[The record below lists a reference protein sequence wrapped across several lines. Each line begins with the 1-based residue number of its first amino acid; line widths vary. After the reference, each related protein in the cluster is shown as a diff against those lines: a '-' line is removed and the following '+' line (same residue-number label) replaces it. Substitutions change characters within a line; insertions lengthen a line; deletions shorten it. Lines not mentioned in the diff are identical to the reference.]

1 MIKSIDIDNFGILK
15 DFNWNSAISS
25 DYKFKKLNIIYGR
38 NYSGKTTLS
47 RLFRSIENKILHND
61 YDSPNFAFTL
71 EDGSKV
77 NQDNLID
84 NNIDICVYN
93 TDFVKDNLNWLH
105 NEDGT
110 IKPFAILGEINIE
123 VEKKIQEFND
133 KLGDS
138 PDEVEKEGYRKGLY
152 SELKA
157 KEKEFGVIKNDYKT
171 KKDSIEK
178 KLKDKANNDIKTN
191 PLYKDVNY
199 TVPKIK
205 RDIKTIKTQIVIKLT
220 DEDIEQHKKLIKEET
235 KRDVT
240 ELPEKKP
247 NFVKYY
253 NETKEL
259 LDRQIKPSD
268 TIQDLINDSLL
279 QEWVRQGRSLHEN
292 KRNTCA
298 FCGNSIDDKLWD
310 KLDKHFNKESEI
322 LRKEILNKIEELKKA
337 KNGLDNF
344 IKFNEKDFYSQ
355 LENDVKKL
363 LDKWKILKAQYS
375 ENIGMLIQLLEKR
388 EKNIF
393 QELQIENI
401 EDISDEI
408 LKFFQDINILIKEH
422 NSKTK
427 TLSDDQ
433 EKAIKELRLNE
444 VRKFIEAIDYD
455 KKIEELNT
463 IEDNKSKAEEERS
476 KISLKIDEYIE
487 EIRKLE
493 TQLNDESKGAEL
505 INEYLEKFFG
515 HNGFKLVAIEDDSGA
530 RYKIQRNGI
539 DAKNLS
545 EGECSLVSF
554 CYFIARI
561 KDKLND
567 SSRQTILY
575 IDDPISSLDNNHI
588 FFVFSLIESMIT
600 KEKKYKQLF
609 ISTHNLDFLKY
620 IKRLTAKK
628 EDLEYFIIEVE
639 QKQNDKRSTMKLM
652 PSHLK
657 EFITEFNYLFSE
669 IYKFYKPATGDR
681 TRQIENTY
689 NKFYNIPNNIRKFL
703 EYYLFYKYPNS
714 SNPLENLDKL
724 FDNNIPALLNRIVN
738 EFSHLTYIDRGW
750 NPMDVPEIEKCVK
763 IVIEK
768 IKEKD
773 SEQFEALK
781 ASIGET
787 NAN

>member
-61 YDSPNFAFTL
+61 YDSPDFAFTL

-205 RDIKTIKTQIVIKLT
+205 RDIETIKTQIVIKLT

-455 KKIEELNT
+455 KKIEELNK

-515 HNGFKLVAIEDDSGA
+515 YNGFKLVAIEDDSGA

-681 TRQIENTY
+681 KRQIENTY

>member
-61 YDSPNFAFTL
+61 YDSPDFAFTL

-152 SELKA
+152 FELKA
-157 KEKEFGVIKNDYKT
+157 KEKKFDVIKNDYKT

-191 PLYKDVNY
+191 SLYKDVNY

-205 RDIKTIKTQIVIKLT
+205 RDIETIKTQIVIKLT

-455 KKIEELNT
+455 KKIEELNK

-487 EIRKLE
+487 EIRKLK

-515 HNGFKLVAIEDDSGA
+515 YNGFKLVAIEDDSGA

-681 TRQIENTY
+681 KRQIENTY

>member
-205 RDIKTIKTQIVIKLT
+205 RDIETIQTQIVIKLT

-750 NPMDVPEIEKCVK
+750 NPMDVPEIERCVK

>member
-444 VRKFIEAIDYD
+444 VRKFIEAIDYY

-515 HNGFKLVAIEDDSGA
+515 YNGFKLVAIEDDSGA

>member
-515 HNGFKLVAIEDDSGA
+515 YNGFKLVAIEDDSGA

-652 PSHLK
+652 PSHMK

-750 NPMDVPEIEKCVK
+750 NPMDVPEIERCVK

>member
-61 YDSPNFAFTL
+61 YDSPDFAFTL

-205 RDIKTIKTQIVIKLT
+205 RDIETIKTQIVIKLT

-455 KKIEELNT
+455 KKIEELNK

-487 EIRKLE
+487 EIRKLK

-515 HNGFKLVAIEDDSGA
+515 YNGFKLVAIEDDSGA

-681 TRQIENTY
+681 KRQIENTY

>member
-205 RDIKTIKTQIVIKLT
+205 RDIETIKTQIVTKLT

-279 QEWVRQGRSLHEN
+279 QEWVRRGRSLHEN

-444 VRKFIEAIDYD
+444 VRKFIEAIDYY

>member
-505 INEYLEKFFG
+505 INEYLENFFG
-515 HNGFKLVAIEDDSGA
+515 YNGFKLVAIEDDSGA

-750 NPMDVPEIEKCVK
+750 NPMDVPEIERCVK

>member
-515 HNGFKLVAIEDDSGA
+515 YNGFKLVAIEDDSGA

>member
-750 NPMDVPEIEKCVK
+750 NPMDVPEIERCVK

>member
-1 MIKSIDIDNFGILK
+1 MIKKIDIDNFGILK
-15 DFNWNSAISS
+15 NFKWNSTISS
-25 DYKFKKLNIIYGR
+25 DYRFKKLNIIYGR

-47 RLFRSIENKILHND
+47 RLFRSIENKALHND
-61 YDSPNFAFTL
+61 YDSPNFVFTF
-71 EDGSKV
+71 EDGSIV
-77 NQDNLID
+77 NQNNLID
-84 NNIDICVYN
+84 NNMEICVYN
-93 TDFVKDNLNWLH
+93 TDFVKDNLNWLY
-105 NEDGT
+105 NKDGT
-110 IKPFAILGEINIE
+110 IKPFAILGETNIE
-123 VEKKIQEFND
+123 VEKKIQELDN
-133 KLGDS
+133 KLGDNT
-138 PDEVEKEGYRKGLY
+138 EYVEKEGYRNGLY
-152 SELKA
+152 FELKEEEN
-157 KEKEFGVIKNDYKT
+157 KFDIIKNEYKT
-171 KKDSIEK
+171 KENWIEK
-178 KLKDKANNDIKTN
+178 KLKDKANNEIKIN

-199 TVPKIK
+199 TVLKIK
-205 RDIKTIKTQIVIKLT
+205 KDIKTIKNQGVRNFA
-220 DEDIEQHKKLIKEET
+220 DEDIEQHKKLIREEI
-235 KRDVT
+235 KQDIT

-247 NFVKYY
+247 NFEKYY
-253 NETKEL
+253 DETKEL
-259 LDRQIKPSD
+259 LNRQIKPSE

-298 FCGNSIDDKLWD
+298 FCGNSIDNKLWD
-310 KLDKHFNKESEI
+310 KLNKHFNKESEI
-322 LRKEILNKIEELKKA
+322 LRKEIINKIEELKKA

-363 LDKWKILKAQYS
+363 LDKWKILKAQYI
-375 ENIGMLIQLLEKR
+375 ENIEKLIQLLKKR

-393 QELQIENI
+393 QELKIENI

-433 EKAIKELRLNE
+433 KKAIVELRLNE
-444 VRKFIEAIDYD
+444 VARFIEDIDYD
-455 KKIEELNT
+455 KRIEELKKIENNKSKIEEEKN
-463 IEDNKSKAEEERS
+463 

-487 EIRKLE
+487 KIRKLE

-515 HNGFKLVAIEDDSGA
+515 HNGFKLVSIEDDTGA
-530 RYKIQRNGI
+530 RYKIQRNEI

-545 EGECSLVSF
+545 EGEYSLVSF
-554 CYFIARI
+554 CYFIAKI
-561 KDKLND
+561 KDKLNNR
-567 SSRQTILY
+567 SKQIILY

-600 KEKKYKQLF
+600 KEKKYQQLF

-628 EDLEYFIIEVE
+628 EDIEYFIIEVE
-639 QKQNDKRSTMKLM
+639 QRQNDKRSTMKLM

-657 EFITEFNYLFSE
+657 EFTTEFNYLFSE
-669 IYKFYKPATGDR
+669 IYKFYKPVDGDR
-681 TRQIENTY
+681 KRQIENTY

-703 EYYLFYKYPNS
+703 EYYLFYKYPNN

-724 FDNNIPALLNRIVN
+724 FDGNIPVLLNRIIN

-750 NPMDVPEIEKCVK
+750 NPMDVPEIEECVK

-768 IKEKD
+768 IEEKD
-773 SEQFEALK
+773 SEQFKALK

>member
-61 YDSPNFAFTL
+61 YDSPDFAFTL

-205 RDIKTIKTQIVIKLT
+205 RDIETIKTQIVIKLT

-455 KKIEELNT
+455 KKIKELNK

-515 HNGFKLVAIEDDSGA
+515 YNGFKLVAIEDDSGA

-681 TRQIENTY
+681 KRQIENTY

>member
-205 RDIKTIKTQIVIKLT
+205 RDIKTIKTQIVTKLT

-444 VRKFIEAIDYD
+444 VRKFIEAIDYY

-515 HNGFKLVAIEDDSGA
+515 YNGFKLVAIEDDSGA

-750 NPMDVPEIEKCVK
+750 NPMDVPEIERCVK